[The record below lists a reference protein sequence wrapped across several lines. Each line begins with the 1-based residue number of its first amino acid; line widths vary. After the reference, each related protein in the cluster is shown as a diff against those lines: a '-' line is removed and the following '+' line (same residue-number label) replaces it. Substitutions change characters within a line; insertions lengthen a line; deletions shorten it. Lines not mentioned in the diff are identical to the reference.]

1 MIFFQNGV
9 SKDFGQK
16 MANFPTIFF
25 RQYRPEIYFYAIL
38 EEKNAFLG
46 YKARSS
52 KSRKIAIS
60 PKG

>member
-1 MIFFQNGV
+1 MIFFQNVV
-9 SKDFGQK
+9 SKGFGQ
-16 MANFPTIFF
+16 NFPTIFF